1 MAIHPTRVFDR
12 FLSYLA
18 FGLITYLPLIF
29 FASDLII
36 RGRTGIKEAIGVAFS
51 FSAYFVIVGTLGWKF
66 AILALI
72 IASVVLS
79 KGKFLKLNII
89 TIAISIA
96 ILLGNFLNLATGG

>member
-1 MAIHPTRVFDR
+1 MAIHSTRVFDR
-12 FLSYLA
+12 FLSHLG

-36 RGRTGIKEAIGVAFS
+36 RGHTGIKEAIEVAFS
-51 FSAYFVIVGTLGWKF
+51 FSVYIIILGTLGWKF

-79 KGKFLKLNII
+79 KGKFLKLNIA
-89 TIAISIA
+89 TIIISII
-96 ILLGNFLNLATGG
+96 ILLWNFLTLATGG